1 MIREVVHVTV
11 LPEHNADFERDLQRA
26 VTEILPQAKGNIT
39 FTGVGWGT
47 ERPNVYLFT
56 IDWETLEDHTIGFR
70 ESDLFTQWREIIG
83 VHFDGPPTVE
93 HFTIN

>member
-11 LPEHNADFERDLQRA
+11 SAGHEADFERDLQRA
-26 VTEILPQAKGNIT
+26 VTEILSRANGLIKFN
-39 FTGVGWGT
+39 GVGWCV

-70 ESDLFTQWREIIG
+70 ESELFTRWREIIG
-83 VHFDGPPTVE
+83 VHFDGAPTME
-93 HFTIN
+93 HFAVN

>member
-26 VTEILPQAKGNIT
+26 VTGILSQAKGLIT
-39 FTGVGWGT
+39 FTSVGWSI

-70 ESDLFTQWREIIG
+70 ESELFTQWREIIG
-83 VHFDGPPTVE
+83 VHFDGPLTVE

>member
-11 LPEHNADFERDLQRA
+11 SPDHNADFERDLQLA
-26 VTEILPQAKGNIT
+26 VTEILPQAKGLIA
-39 FTGVGWGT
+39 FTGVGWCV

-70 ESDLFTQWREIIG
+70 GSELFTRWREIIG
-83 VHFDGPPTVE
+83 VHFDGVPTVE
-93 HFTIN
+93 HFSVN